1 MTEKKIIKTRDLKI
15 GMYVNLGKSWLH
27 HSFLR
32 PTFIITSEKQIKK
45 IIANGIH
52 KVTVDLGKSKIEELS
67 ALSRDD
73 RHIDKLKKDASQGS
87 QGVHRQPEDKKDN
100 LHPEDEK
107 DNLHTEGKQN
117 NIGADEVGEIVE
129 FDPMERIADE
139 FHEII
144 SNANIPPIEK
154 AEAVYTHSIR
164 MMDTML
170 AQPDAANIG
179 QGKKIIYET
188 VDHILADDETANH
201 LSQIT
206 SHDYYTYTHSVNVG
220 VYSILLAKALFK
232 GTSLHNMQEL
242 GAGFFLHDLG
252 KCDVPSSLINKP
264 ARLNDEEWEIMRNH
278 PSRGRRLLTEAEQLS
293 KECGVIVMQHHERE
307 DGTGYPFGLERDEI
321 HVYGR
326 ICCIADVYDALTS
339 TRAYKNKL
347 SPFEAF
353 RVMKKEMIN
362 YFNKDLFACFI
373 EQFAKAQ

>member
-1 MTEKKIIKTRDLKI
+1 MAEKKIINTRDLKI
-15 GMYVNLGKSWLH
+15 GMYINLGKSWLH

-45 IIANGIH
+45 IIKNGIH
-52 KVTVDLGKSKIEELS
+52 KVTVDFGKSKIKELS
-67 ALSRDD
+67 ALRSDD
-73 RHIDKLKKDASQGS
+73 RHIDKLNKDASEGS
-87 QGVHRQPEDKKDN
+87 QGIH
-100 LHPEDEK
+100 LHPEGWKNDFG
-107 DNLHTEGKQN
+107 T
-117 NIGADEVGEIVE
+117 DEVGEVIE
-129 FDPMERIADE
+129 FDPMERIAEE

-144 SNANIPPIEK
+144 SDANVPPLEK

-170 AQPDAANIG
+170 EQPDAANIAK
-179 QGKKIIYET
+179 GKKIIYET
-188 VDHILADDETANH
+188 VDHILADDETASH

-220 VYSILLAKALFK
+220 VYSILLAKALFQ
-232 GTSLHNMQEL
+232 GGSLHNMQEL

-252 KCDVPSSLINKP
+252 KCDVPATLINKP
-264 ARLNDEEWEIMRNH
+264 ARLNGKEWEIMRNH
-278 PSRGRRLLTEAEQLS
+278 PSKGRRLLTDAEQLT

-347 SPFEAF
+347 SPFKAF
-353 RVMKKEMIN
+353 QVMKNEMVN
-362 YFNKDLFACFI
+362 HFNKDLFACFI
-373 EQFAKAQ
+373 DQFANAH